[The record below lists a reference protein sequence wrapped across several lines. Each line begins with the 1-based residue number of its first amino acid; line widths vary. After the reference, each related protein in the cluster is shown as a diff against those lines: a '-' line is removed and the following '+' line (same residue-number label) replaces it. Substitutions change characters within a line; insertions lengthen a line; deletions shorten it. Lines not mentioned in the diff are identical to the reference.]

1 MRNLPLLLLMLVFPL
16 TLAACET
23 LTSSLGRTGLL
34 EFRWPFT
41 GGVEEASAAA
51 FCDVGFPIYWSQ
63 ADTDETIRQVK
74 LHNEAGKVLC
84 GWTGGASIGSDP
96 VAE

>member
-1 MRNLPLLLLMLVFPL
+1 MSGLRSIACLLVLPL
-16 TLAACET
+16 TLGACET
-23 LTSSLGRTGLL
+23 LTSSLARTGLL

-63 ADTDETIRQVK
+63 ADTAETIRQIK
-74 LHNEAGKVLC
+74 LHNETGKILC
-84 GWTGGASIGSDP
+84 GWTGGPSIGSDP